1 MFEIILLEKV
11 RGLGDLGETVRVA
24 NGYARNFLIPRKKA
38 VIATPEAKSQ
48 VEERRRQLAQQES
61 KRVEVAQAR
70 ADLAAREITLT
81 RLARDTGDLYGS
93 VSPADI
99 AEALEAA
106 GARIEKS
113 EILQPDGPIKRT
125 GQFEAEVILHPEV
138 RFTVQIHVQGGGSNA
153 PTALADDEAADG
165 AADGTDAAEKAGA
178 AGTGTADSTEA
189 AGDSGAT
196 ADAPGDDSQAG
207 SDSGVGDDSGTDA
220 GDSAS
225 TPAKAG
231 QADAGG
237 A

>member
-48 VEERRRQLAQQES
+48 VEERRRQLAQEEG

-153 PTALADDEAADG
+153 PTALADGEAVDG

-178 AGTGTADSTEA
+178 AADSGEA
-189 AGDSGAT
+189 AGGNGAT
-196 ADAPGDDSQAG
+196 AADATGDDSQA
-207 SDSGVGDDSGTDA
+207 DGVPGADSGTDA
-220 GDSAS
+220 DDSTAAP

>member
-153 PTALADDEAADG
+153 PTALADGETVDG
-165 AADGTDAAEKAGA
+165 AADGADAAEA
-178 AGTGTADSTEA
+178 ADSA
-189 AGDSGAT
+189 DSAGDSGAT
-196 ADAPGDDSQAG
+196 AADAPGDDSQA
-207 SDSGVGDDSGTDA
+207 DGVPGADSGTAA
-220 GDSAS
+220 GDSTAAP

>member
-153 PTALADDEAADG
+153 PTALADDETVDG
-165 AADGTDAAEKAGA
+165 AVDGEKAGA
-178 AGTGTADSTEA
+178 ADATDSAEA
-189 AGDSGAT
+189 VGDSGAT
-196 ADAPGDDSQAG
+196 GDDSQA
-207 SDSGVGDDSGTDA
+207 DGDAGTGADSGTDT
-220 GDSAS
+220 GDSTAAP
-225 TPAKAG
+225 TPVKAG

>member
-153 PTALADDEAADG
+153 PTALADGETVDG
-165 AADGTDAAEKAGA
+165 AADGTEAAEKAGA
-178 AGTGTADSTEA
+178 AEATNSAEA

-196 ADAPGDDSQAG
+196 AADATGDDSQADG
-207 SDSGVGDDSGTDA
+207 VPGADSGA
-220 GDSAS
+220 GANATAT

>member
-125 GQFEAEVILHPEV
+125 GQFDAEVILHPEV

-165 AADGTDAAEKAGA
+165 AADRAEAAEKAGA
-178 AGTGTADSTEA
+178 AEAGNGDSTAGET

-196 ADAPGDDSQAG
+196 GNDSQA
-207 SDSGVGDDSGTDA
+207 DGVPGADSGTAA
-220 GDSAS
+220 GDSA
-225 TPAKAG
+225 TAPAPAKAD

>member
-1 MFEIILLEKV
+1 
-11 RGLGDLGETVRVA
+11 VA

-113 EILQPDGPIKRT
+113 EILQPDGPIKHT

-165 AADGTDAAEKAGA
+165 AADGEKAGTA
-178 AGTGTADSTEA
+178 EAGNGDSTAGEA

-196 ADAPGDDSQAG
+196 AADATGDDSQADG
-207 SDSGVGDDSGTDA
+207 DSGVDSGTAA
-220 GDSAS
+220 GDSATAP

>member
-165 AADGTDAAEKAGA
+165 AADGAEPA
-178 AGTGTADSTEA
+178 GTADSAEA
-189 AGDSGAT
+189 AGDSGAAA
-196 ADAPGDDSQAG
+196 ADAPGDDSQA
-207 SDSGVGDDSGTDA
+207 DGVPGADSGTAA
-220 GDSAS
+220 GDSTAAP